1 MKGKKIVGYKYL
13 IVDFLIPFLDPI
25 RASFGT
31 REMGVV
37 TGLGTGMGWDLRRGS
52 IREEEKEEEE
62 KEIGKTERGKGGGEK
77 EGGEGGQGS
86 SQILILREW
95 WVGAVKSS
103 VIQGESCSVCKKR
116 ERG

>member
-1 MKGKKIVGYKYL
+1 M
-13 IVDFLIPFLDPI
+13 IPFLDPI

-62 KEIGKTERGKGGGEK
+62 EEVGKTEKGKGERK
-77 EGGEGGQGS
+77 EGG
-86 SQILILREW
+86 R
-95 WVGAVKSS
+95 
-103 VIQGESCSVCKKR
+103 R
-116 ERG
+116 RGRTRK